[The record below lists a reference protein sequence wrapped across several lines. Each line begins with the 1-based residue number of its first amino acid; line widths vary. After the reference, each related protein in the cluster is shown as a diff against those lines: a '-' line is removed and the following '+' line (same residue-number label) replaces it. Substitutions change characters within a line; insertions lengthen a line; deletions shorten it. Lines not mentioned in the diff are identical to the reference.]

1 MKYRVVALVTG
12 MVYDEFE
19 AENEE
24 LAKDMMMKKHG
35 DETIDLCVQ
44 CSKKVAGLA
53 VSEDTDSYEVEE
65 IGLKV

>member
-1 MKYRVVALVTG
+1 
-12 MVYDEFE
+12 
-19 AENEE
+19 
-24 LAKDMMMKKHG
+24 MMMEKHG

-44 CSKKVAGLA
+44 CSRKASGLA